1 MLECIITLAILSS
14 AIVKMN
20 IQSIIYLI
28 IVIIQQYRGKY
39 RNMQVLMFTISVLLI
54 IRLMLTLS
62 NMNEFISPMPFPDYF
77 TSNTPG
83 VIQTNSYGI
92 PWINELQLYKSKNGK
107 EKENLINW
115 SYFLTLIMVHNK
127 FMSLIM
133 DFIIIMF
140 IYIYY

>member
-1 MLECIITLAILSS
+1 
-14 AIVKMN
+14 
-20 IQSIIYLI
+20 
-28 IVIIQQYRGKY
+28 
-39 RNMQVLMFTISVLLI
+39 MQVLMFTISVLLI

-140 IYIYY
+140 IYIYYQNCSFWLLYEDFEFYYSDQTKKMISDYITFVKE